1 MSGKTNSNLDYYYNS
16 YSNYY
21 IHEEMIKD
29 KIRTESYKI
38 AIESNKEIFK
48 NKVKYYFIRLF
59 WMLGVVQEFYL
70 FSQPKPE
77 LFMCM
82 Q

>member
-1 MSGKTNSNLDYYYNS
+1 MSGNNDSNLDYYYNS

-29 KIRTESYKI
+29 KIRTESYKM

-48 NKVKYYFIRLF
+48 NKVFTILLDCSRYRLWFGYFIDI
-59 WMLGVVQEFYL
+59 
-70 FSQPKPE
+70 
-77 LFMCM
+77 CC
-82 Q
+82 